1 MYYRTIELQSF
12 TLMTTYIQTQKLQ
25 AVNKQINEIFQT
37 SSKKKIKQKLRK

>member
-25 AVNKQINEIFQT
+25 AD
-37 SSKKKIKQKLRK
+37 